1 MDEKKKKKLDKKST
15 YIFLEES
22 PSSFSSTPQSSFCV
36 YFNNKMKIFQPIFL
50 IPVYPI
56 KNMVASQKI
65 KMFHF
70 PFSLF
75 FEDKWKVKQARNEL
89 THNLV
94 NNVVVIKFN
103 KGKSS
108 FGSGFFVCY
117 HVDTFNCS
125 VLAKVIFEVLFFLV
139 FQSSNKHFLDCGIC
153 FWFSNFLRKKS
164 QPSINLFPCIVQYT

>member
-1 MDEKKKKKLDKKST
+1 
-15 YIFLEES
+15 
-22 PSSFSSTPQSSFCV
+22 
-36 YFNNKMKIFQPIFL
+36 
-50 IPVYPI
+50 
-56 KNMVASQKI
+56 MVASQKI

-94 NNVVVIKFN
+94 NNVVIIKFN

-139 FQSSNKHFLDCGIC
+139 FQSSHKHFLDCGIC

-164 QPSINLFPCIVQYT
+164 QPSINLFPLLYNTHDKICCFLSKIVQSRECSVEFGPSYLKSTGSPMLLPKYIHLGHSS